1 MRIIN
6 DNTGGRCHLRK
17 NRGCHRAVPS
27 PASLTC
33 MIITL
38 ASFLSLSARPRF
50 FFCYPMIKSLL
61 LALNIFNREATK
73 GFGLRRQNL
82 SHDTTWLGIMVI
94 FLPLC
99 AEGAPP
105 PVSVSPLVPFVMRWP
120 LFFVREMRGQAHHW
134 EPDPPHCLPEMFWS
148 SCTDARKQRRW
159 PALAE
164 EDCCGA
170 LHN

>member
-1 MRIIN
+1 MIIQ
-6 DNTGGRCHLRK
+6 GGRCHLRK

-82 SHDTTWLGIMVI
+82 SHDTTCLGIMVI

-99 AEGAPP
+99 AEGAPLRLRLP
-105 PVSVSPLVPFVMRWP
+105 ASAIRYEVAIVLCQRNERAGTSLGAGSSTLSPRNVLIILHRRTKAETVARASRGGP
-120 LFFVREMRGQAHHW
+120 L
-134 EPDPPHCLPEMFWS
+134 
-148 SCTDARKQRRW
+148 RR
-159 PALAE
+159 AT
-164 EDCCGA
+164 
-170 LHN
+170 

>member
-6 DNTGGRCHLRK
+6 DNTGGGLPFEK

-33 MIITL
+33 MIIIL
-38 ASFLSLSARPRF
+38 ASFLSLGAQPRF
-50 FFCYPMIKSLL
+50 FLS
-61 LALNIFNREATK
+61 NDQIFIISAEHFQQGGSK

-82 SHDTTWLGIMVI
+82 SHDTTCLGIMVI

-99 AEGAPP
+99 TEEAPSL
-105 PVSVSPLVPFVMRWP
+105 SVSLLVPFVMRWP

-134 EPDPPHCLPEMFWS
+134 ELDPPHSLPEMF
-148 SCTDARKQRRW
+148 
-159 PALAE
+159 
-164 EDCCGA
+164 
-170 LHN
+170 